1 NDVPRLLEEVA
12 GALRILEMQEAP
24 DYLAAVRRFTENE
37 LLRRRRVPNGQ
48 QMDRLADAL
57 AGLEYFLE
65 AVRDRRPRREQIL
78 QVARENLEALGYWP
92 LPPEE
97 ALPAS
102 PAAVIP
108 SASEA
113 PAAAAAE
120 PGPAPS
126 AAPEAASEAEAS
138 APIEAPA
145 AEPMPDLGIPLDAEA
160 LQALPGSEPA
170 PEPEPEA
177 PVAPEP
183 PVEAAEAT
191 AAEAAAPVVS
201 GEAAAPAEPAAP
213 VVAEAASGLPAI
225 PGFDG
230 SSDEIDDEIREVFL
244 EEFQEEIGN
253 LEQLLPAWR
262 SKPEDM
268 EQLRP
273 IRR

>member
-1 NDVPRLLEEVA
+1 VPRLLEEVA

-120 PGPAPS
+120 PG
-126 AAPEAASEAEAS
+126 
-138 APIEAPA
+138 
-145 AEPMPDLGIPLDAEA
+145 
-160 LQALPGSEPA
+160 
-170 PEPEPEA
+170 
-177 PVAPEP
+177 
-183 PVEAAEAT
+183 
-191 AAEAAAPVVS
+191 
-201 GEAAAPAEPAAP
+201 
-213 VVAEAASGLPAI
+213 
-225 PGFDG
+225 
-230 SSDEIDDEIREVFL
+230 
-244 EEFQEEIGN
+244 
-253 LEQLLPAWR
+253 
-262 SKPEDM
+262 
-268 EQLRP
+268 
-273 IRR
+273 